1 MIITCL
7 ISGHFP
13 ELLIL
18 KYFYR
23 KSTVTNNIFYERKYR
38 FFNDGNFKN
47 DLKSIPLENNLL
59 KLTCQQVQRLIC
71 FSNNL
76 IPCQINMHQFTN
88 FQKKRAIT

>member
-1 MIITCL
+1 MIITSL

-18 KYFYR
+18 KYFYH

-47 DLKSIPLENNLL
+47 DLKSIPLENNLS
-59 KLTCQQVQRLIC
+59 QV
-71 FSNNL
+71 NL
-76 IPCQINMHQFTN
+76 SASSAFDL
-88 FQKKRAIT
+88 FFK